1 MPILIHYLS
10 AKQKTSYGFTQA
22 CHLNCRCVKQTKRCT
37 ATRLNKISYSSCVS
51 HWTDFKAQGALV
63 EEGMDIPT
71 ARTTEYMLLLAF
83 LSGQNIMAFSGFV
96 RYIRALSK

>member
-1 MPILIHYLS
+1 MRQTNEEMYGHK
-10 AKQKTSYGFTQA
+10 AKQ
-22 CHLNCRCVKQTKRCT
+22 
-37 ATRLNKISYSSCVS
+37 
-51 HWTDFKAQGALV
+51 DFVFELRIPLSQGALV